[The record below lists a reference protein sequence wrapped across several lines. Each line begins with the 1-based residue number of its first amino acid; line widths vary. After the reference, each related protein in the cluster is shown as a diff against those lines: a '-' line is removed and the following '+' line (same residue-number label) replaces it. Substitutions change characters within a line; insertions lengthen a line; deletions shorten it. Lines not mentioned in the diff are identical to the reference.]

1 VVLIA
6 ITVLTYAP
14 IRHYG
19 FVNYDDSQYV
29 YENPDVLGGL
39 SWNSVRWAFT
49 TGREANW
56 HPLTW
61 LSHMLD
67 VQLFGLNA
75 GPHHLTNLFFHL
87 ASTLLLFWALL
98 RMTAAP
104 VRSCVVAALFAVHP
118 LRVESVAWVAERKDV
133 LSTLFW
139 MLTLCAYVLYVQHPR
154 WSRYL
159 AVVTVFALGLMAK
172 PMLVTLPF
180 VLLLLDF
187 WPLGRVSFQT
197 RSNLPK
203 LIGEK
208 VPLLILAAMS
218 SVVTVIVQQSGG
230 AMAGLTAVP
239 VSYRIANAFIT
250 YFTYMRRMVWPTGL
264 AVLYPLEKAVT
275 DGWLLAAFALI
286 ALSILSIWAA
296 QRRPYILVGWFWY
309 VGTLVP
315 VIGLIQVGRQ
325 ASADR
330 YTYVPLI
337 GLFLIVVF
345 GLTDALA
352 SSRSRSL
359 ALATA
364 GGLAIAACMWV
375 TRVQLAYWE
384 RSRALWERTLNVT
397 TENALAHFNLGA
409 AVENEGKIDEA
420 IHHYSEALRIEREYA
435 DAHYNLANAL
445 MKTGKT
451 EKAEEARS
459 HLDEALRIKPN
470 FAEAHNAL
478 GTYYLIQGK
487 MDEAITQISAAV
499 RLKPDYAVAYN
510 NLGTAFGSRGQIE
523 EAISQYTE
531 AVRLDPGYAD
541 AHTNLGV
548 LLARQGKKDDAVAHL
563 REALRLN
570 PENRT
575 AQAGLV
581 NLTSKDAS
589 PTP

>member
-187 WPLGRVSFQT
+187 WPLGRMSFQT

-250 YFTYMRRMVWPTGL
+250 YFTYMQRMVWPSGL

-337 GLFLIVVF
+337 GLFLIVAF

-364 GGLAIAACMWV
+364 GGLAIAACMWM
-375 TRVQLAYWE
+375 TRTQLTYWSS
-384 RSRALWERTLNVT
+384 SRALWERTLDVT
-397 TENALAHFNLGA
+397 GDNAFGHFTLAVAFA
-409 AVENEGKIDEA
+409 DEGKTDEA
-420 IHHYSEALRIEREYA
+420 RHHYSEALRIE
-435 DAHYNLANAL
+435 
-445 MKTGKT
+445 
-451 EKAEEARS
+451 
-459 HLDEALRIKPN
+459 PN
-470 FAEAHNAL
+470 FPEAHDRI
-478 GTYYLIQGK
+478 GVFYLSQGK
-487 MDEAITQISAAV
+487 VDEAITHFSQAI
-499 RLKPDYAVAYN
+499 RLKPNYAVAHN
-510 NLGTAFGSRGQIE
+510 NLGSAFGNQGRIE
-523 EAISQYTE
+523 EAISEYTE
-531 AVRLDPGYAD
+531 AVRLNPGYAD
-541 AHTNLGV
+541 AHINLGI
-548 LLARQGKKDDAVAHL
+548 LLADRGKTNEAIGHFSEVLRINPADQDARAWL
-563 REALRLN
+563 
-570 PENRT
+570 T
-575 AQAGLV
+575 K
-581 NLTSKDAS
+581 LTSEKA
-589 PTP
+589 TTQ

>member
-1 VVLIA
+1 
-6 ITVLTYAP
+6 
-14 IRHYG
+14 
-19 FVNYDDSQYV
+19 
-29 YENPDVLGGL
+29 
-39 SWNSVRWAFT
+39 
-49 TGREANW
+49 
-56 HPLTW
+56 
-61 LSHMLD
+61 

-75 GPHHLTNLFFHL
+75 GPHHRTNLFFHL
-87 ASTLLLFWALL
+87 ANTLLLFWMLL

-104 VRSCVVAALFAVHP
+104 GRSCVVAALFAVHP
-118 LRVESVAWVAERKDV
+118 LHVESVVWVAERKDV

-139 MLTLCAYVLYVQHPR
+139 MLTLSAYVLYVQHPR

-159 AVVTVFALGLMAK
+159 AVVTVFALGLIAK

-239 VSYRIANAFIT
+239 VAYRIANAFIT
-250 YFTYMRRMVWPTGL
+250 YFTYMRRMVWPSGL

-275 DGWLLAAFALI
+275 DGWLVAAFALI
-286 ALSILSIWAA
+286 AFSILSICAA

-337 GLFLIVVF
+337 GLFLIFAF

-352 SSRSRSL
+352 SSRVRTL

-375 TRVQLAYWE
+375 TRTQLAYW
-384 RSRALWERTLNVT
+384 SSSLTLWEHTIDVTGDNAFGHFTL
-397 TENALAHFNLGA
+397 
-409 AVENEGKIDEA
+409 AVAFADEGKTDEA
-420 IHHYSEALRIEREYA
+420 RRHYSEALRIE
-435 DAHYNLANAL
+435 
-445 MKTGKT
+445 
-451 EKAEEARS
+451 
-459 HLDEALRIKPN
+459 PN
-470 FAEAHNAL
+470 FPEAHDRI
-478 GTYYLIQGK
+478 GVFYLTQGK
-487 MDEAITQISAAV
+487 VDEAITHFSQAI
-499 RLKPDYAVAYN
+499 RLKPNYAVAHN
-510 NLGTAFGSRGQIE
+510 NLGSAFGNQGRIE
-523 EAISQYTE
+523 EAISEYTE
-531 AVRLDPGYAD
+531 AVRLNPGYAD
-541 AHTNLGV
+541 AHINLGI
-548 LLARQGKKDDAVAHL
+548 LLAERGKTNEAIGHFSDVLRINPADQDARAWL
-563 REALRLN
+563 
-570 PENRT
+570 T
-575 AQAGLV
+575 K
-581 NLTSKDAS
+581 LTSEKA
-589 PTP
+589 TTQ